1 MRKHPLSYPLGLTIL
16 SMLLLFLMTGSIING
31 AYHIDF
37 FRIINFISIQ
47 SDALDEIS
55 RNVLFNIRLPR
66 VLLGILTGSA
76 LGVSGAVMQALFRN
90 PLAEPGLVGLSA
102 GASLGAVLAI
112 VMTSSGLLMIS
123 ISAFICSIATTYTCY
138 LLGRFSNSNSSM
150 VLAGIAINA
159 IVFSIVGLITLNAND
174 AQLRDLTF
182 WNMGSLSAANWQIL
196 SLLFPVVMLGIIFL
210 LTRWRLLNAM
220 LLGEREAQHLGFALK
235 SLRRQLIL
243 FVALAVAPLVAVTG
257 GIGFV
262 GLVMPHLI
270 RMWLGADHRW
280 VLPASALAG
289 ASAITLA
296 DWLAR
301 VLIAPAELPIGI
313 LTSLVGGPFFI
324 WLLIRGHTR

>member
-1 MRKHPLSYPLGLTIL
+1 MRKPPLSYPLGLTIL

-37 FRIINFISIQ
+37 FRTINFISIQ
-47 SDALDEIS
+47 PDALDEIS

>member
-1 MRKHPLSYPLGLTIL
+1 MRKPPLSYPLGLTIL

>member
-37 FRIINFISIQ
+37 FRTINFISIQ
-47 SDALDEIS
+47 PDALDEIS

>member
-289 ASAITLA
+289 ASAVTLA

>member
-1 MRKHPLSYPLGLTIL
+1 MRRHPLSYPLGLTIL

-289 ASAITLA
+289 ASAVTLA